1 MNRFLY
7 KISKF
12 RSDNFILRKIIIL
25 FKKLEL
31 KDVNGR
37 IRAIIILFYDRI
49 LFNNLF
55 YFWFNAQNII
65 NGAIDKD

>member
-55 YFWFNAQNII
+55 YFLFNAQNII

>member
-1 MNRFLY
+1 
-7 KISKF
+7 
-12 RSDNFILRKIIIL
+12 LRKIIIL

-37 IRAIIILFYDRI
+37 IRAIIILFYDKI

>member
-1 MNRFLY
+1 MIILY
-7 KISKF
+7 WG
-12 RSDNFILRKIIIL
+12 KIIIL

-65 NGAIDKD
+65 NGVIDKD